1 MQDISGADLLVF
13 ARVLS
18 RIEERHRPRAA
29 KALLD
34 EVEAAAAQL
43 RLSGRCHPVFG
54 DGSLMARCLQLDPP
68 PEPLASDDGFL
79 SSLIV
84 ACTAVRRHGKT

>member
-1 MQDISGADLLVF
+1 MRDPSGAELLVF

-18 RIEERHRPRAA
+18 RIEERHRHQAA
-29 KALLD
+29 KALLG
-34 EVEAAAAQL
+34 EVEAAAAHL

-54 DGSLMARCLQLDPP
+54 NGSLMARCLRLDPP

-79 SSLIV
+79 SSLIA
-84 ACTAVRRHGKT
+84 ACAAVRRHGKS